1 MKDCLKTEIH
11 TDKFAVF
18 RSMMINQQLKRC
30 NKKVTVNVLQTQ
42 ITMDYLEIILM
53 CAEYIDGR
61 TNYNYFFEKIILAN
75 FLQDGRT
82 HHNLVN
88 NNNAS

>member
-1 MKDCLKTEIH
+1 
-11 TDKFAVF
+11 
-18 RSMMINQQLKRC
+18 
-30 NKKVTVNVLQTQ
+30 
-42 ITMDYLEIILM
+42 MDYLEIILM
-53 CAEYIDGR
+53 YAEYIDGG

-88 NNNAS
+88 NNNAI